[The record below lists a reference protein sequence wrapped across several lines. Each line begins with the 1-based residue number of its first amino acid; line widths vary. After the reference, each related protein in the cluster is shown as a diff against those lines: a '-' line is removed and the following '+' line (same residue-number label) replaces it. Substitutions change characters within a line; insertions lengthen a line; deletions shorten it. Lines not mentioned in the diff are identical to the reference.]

1 MLTCKEASALVSQ
14 SYERRLSWGERL
26 GLRLHLALCA
36 ACARFA
42 AQIRFLRAAARAFG
56 ESGVHLDTS
65 QQLSPAA
72 KRRIA
77 EALKREP

>member
-14 SYERRLSWGERL
+14 SYDRRLSWGERL
-26 GLRLHLALCA
+26 GLRLHLAICV

-42 AQIRFLRAAARAFG
+42 RQLRFLRTVARAFATT
-56 ESGVHLDTS
+56 GVELATTER
-65 QQLSPAA
+65 LSPAA